1 MRFQLNDICE
11 EMSED
16 GVRNVLNNLPS
27 DLNETYTRALVEII
41 HQGAAQIDL
50 AQKAFR
56 WIVAAR
62 RALTLDELR
71 EAVSIEVKDRSV
83 DFDKVPEASQVF
95 RACGKLVVY
104 DHQDRSIHLAHYT
117 VQQFLVSDVSLDE
130 IDISRQLTNFHFRSE
145 VAEIEAAN
153 ICVTYLMFN
162 DFEDD
167 FERERTLAVTQSEIP
182 HLTATSWIPDMI
194 GLVKKTKSD
203 MLIFLRKAGFSR
215 PSVDINQYFNLL
227 LRPCRATRIKN
238 RFLDYII
245 NHWVEHTIYL
255 EGSHGMIE
263 SFAELVLDH
272 KVYFNFRPWGN
283 GEIGMSDRL
292 CENVFRWAVKNDYGH
307 IIAILL
313 ASFTQ
318 RTGYKPFDTPPVK
331 ILDYIASSYINCL
344 VEDELSFYYAAK
356 MGYERTLQLLVS
368 NHGQKLF
375 SCFYTTPTI
384 KTAIIIAMS
393 NGHERA
399 AMLLLETFAET
410 PEFELGYD
418 QNSYHLNFTPELSS
432 PSNKNNY
439 LPLHLAAKFRLK
451 NVVEILLSSFGYE
464 KYAAING
471 PDPSGYRPVHYC
483 AQNGDLEILKLLYL
497 TRNLTLNS
505 WTDDDEKSTAL
516 YLALYNGHED
526 VVTFL
531 LGVKA
536 CVDEKTYTL
545 ALKATQPGRQVLEA
559 IPLTLEA
566 SIRSGYRPK
575 VQNFLVSHH
584 STLTRTT
591 ERRDILRSLPIKTI
605 VASSKVND
613 TEVLEELL
621 LWASEHGQSDI
632 LIEIF
637 VGAAEGGAGNLV
649 KRLVGMGVD
658 VEARNSFKR
667 RAISLAVRNG
677 HEHVVKILV
686 EAGTTKTSKKIRE
699 IIL

>member
-1 MRFQLNDICE
+1 
-11 EMSED
+11 MSED
-16 GVRNVLNNLPS
+16 GIRNVLGNLPS

-41 HQGAAQIDL
+41 HQGATQIDL

-62 RALTLDELR
+62 RTLTLDELR
-71 EAVSIEVKDRSV
+71 EAVSIEAKDKSV
-83 DFDKVPEASQVF
+83 DLDKVPEASQVF

-130 IDISRQLTNFHFRSE
+130 IDISRQITNFHFRSE

-167 FERERTLAVTQSEIP
+167 FERERTLAVTQSEIS
-182 HLTATSWIPDMI
+182 HLTATSWIPDMP

-227 LRPCRATRIKN
+227 LRPCRAARIKH

-263 SFAELVLDH
+263 SFAELVLNH
-272 KVYFNFRPWGN
+272 KIYFNFRPWGD

-292 CENVFRWAVKNDYGH
+292 CENMFRWALKNDYGH

-313 ASFTQ
+313 ASSTQ

-331 ILDYIASSYINCL
+331 ILDHLVSSYINCL
-344 VEDELSFYYAAK
+344 VEEELPLYYAAK
-356 MGYERTLQLLVS
+356 MGYERTLQVFLS

-375 SCFYTTPTI
+375 SYFYITPTI
-384 KTAIIIAMS
+384 KTAITIAIS

-399 AMLLLETFAET
+399 AMLLLETFAGT

-418 QNSYHLNFTPELSS
+418 QNTYYLNFTPEVSS
-432 PSNKNNY
+432 PRDKNTY
-439 LPLHLAAKFRLK
+439 FPLHLAVKFRLK
-451 NVVEILLSSFGYE
+451 KVVGILLSSFGYE
-464 KYAAING
+464 KNAAING
-471 PDPSGYRPVHYC
+471 PDTTGLRPVHYC
-483 AQNGDLEILKLLYL
+483 SQNGDLEILKLLYSCKPYPN
-497 TRNLTLNS
+497 TP
-505 WTDDDEKSTAL
+505 TDDDEKSTAL

-526 VVTFL
+526 VVKFL
-531 LGVKA
+531 LGIKA

-545 ALKATQPGRQVLEA
+545 ALKTTQPGHLQVLEA
-559 IPLTLEA
+559 ISLTLEA
-566 SIRSGYRPK
+566 SI
-575 VQNFLVSHH
+575 
-584 STLTRTT
+584 
-591 ERRDILRSLPIKTI
+591 
-605 VASSKVND
+605 
-613 TEVLEELL
+613 
-621 LWASEHGQSDI
+621 
-632 LIEIF
+632 
-637 VGAAEGGAGNLV
+637 
-649 KRLVGMGVD
+649 
-658 VEARNSFKR
+658 
-667 RAISLAVRNG
+667 
-677 HEHVVKILV
+677 
-686 EAGTTKTSKKIRE
+686 
-699 IIL
+699 